1 MTENL
6 KTRIWITIINKEGD
20 LSLIEFLLAINT
32 FICLLDAID
41 RKDKDNIKPK
51 QPQNQSNKHRKK
63 HRKALKVKVVKK

>member
-6 KTRIWITIINKEGD
+6 KTRIWIIIINKEGD
-20 LSLIEFLLAINT
+20 ISVIEFLFAINA

-51 QPQNQSNKHRKK
+51 QPKNQSNKHRKK
-63 HRKALKVKVVKK
+63 HIKTLKVKVVKK

>member
-51 QPQNQSNKHRKK
+51 QPYKLLQNIQNYEKRNM
-63 HRKALKVKVVKK
+63 L